1 MEEENDTESNTNA
14 LLPAMFADDCFPEDF
29 ADFFDEAEFNEN
41 ELHNCNLSPEELD
54 EFLNPP
60 SVDKWEDYLSTDN
73 PTFVTINSSKAKQW
87 NIAKSEIA
95 HVRNRLKELISEND
109 ELPNRKEI
117 LFFLLGPE
125 SDVGMFLKK
134 ELELTNEDY
143 LNFISTICVQSAYRV
158 SSTELFDKASLLKG
172 SLNIDEASYNK
183 MWRVFAEKKKVSQ
196 SSISTSRREQP
207 IWASLEHLV
216 NVVLREIS
224 ITGRD
229 GEISIALDDD
239 KVWVS
244 QTNSASTDLFDLKY
258 TTHVKPNR
266 KGIVGHTA
274 VSTGAN
280 IPLGIVLEK
289 THDSTLSC
297 FKRLLNFLFR
307 NDSNSRDRNAFRN
320 IIIHSDR
327 GYMVPKLVYEFLM
340 ANGANVVGTVKRMA
354 GCWPFTFNQNVRES
368 DQRTKIDP
376 KGAPTLFLKWWK
388 GGSRSRGGATGE
400 GATRKLFASAFRN
413 GTQSV
418 ATAISSIHSH
428 HHWEGIA
435 MVHSELCDYQKDKK
449 SLRPKFFQRIDDLF
463 ENEAEDDE
471 KDEMMKILDEDIEPI
486 TLRQGKKSFFIT
498 HLLFE
503 CKIVFNLP
511 FCSFIQE
518 LPIGITCE
526 NLVSHLCKPMAHLL
540 HLFRSISMMLRG
552 LLLLNI
558 YMGQVGEISLGYL
571 WGRY

>member
-14 LLPAMFADDCFPEDF
+14 LLPTMFADDCFPEDF

-41 ELHNCNLSPEELD
+41 EHHNCNLSPEELD

-143 LNFISTICVQSAYRV
+143 LNFISTICVQSAYLV

-244 QTNSASTDLFDLKY
+244 
-258 TTHVKPNR
+258 
-266 KGIVGHTA
+266 
-274 VSTGAN
+274 
-280 IPLGIVLEK
+280 
-289 THDSTLSC
+289 
-297 FKRLLNFLFR
+297 
-307 NDSNSRDRNAFRN
+307 
-320 IIIHSDR
+320 
-327 GYMVPKLVYEFLM
+327 
-340 ANGANVVGTVKRMA
+340 
-354 GCWPFTFNQNVRES
+354 
-368 DQRTKIDP
+368 
-376 KGAPTLFLKWWK
+376 
-388 GGSRSRGGATGE
+388 
-400 GATRKLFASAFRN
+400 
-413 GTQSV
+413 
-418 ATAISSIHSH
+418 
-428 HHWEGIA
+428 
-435 MVHSELCDYQKDKK
+435 
-449 SLRPKFFQRIDDLF
+449 
-463 ENEAEDDE
+463 
-471 KDEMMKILDEDIEPI
+471 
-486 TLRQGKKSFFIT
+486 
-498 HLLFE
+498 
-503 CKIVFNLP
+503 
-511 FCSFIQE
+511 
-518 LPIGITCE
+518 
-526 NLVSHLCKPMAHLL
+526 
-540 HLFRSISMMLRG
+540 
-552 LLLLNI
+552 
-558 YMGQVGEISLGYL
+558 
-571 WGRY
+571 